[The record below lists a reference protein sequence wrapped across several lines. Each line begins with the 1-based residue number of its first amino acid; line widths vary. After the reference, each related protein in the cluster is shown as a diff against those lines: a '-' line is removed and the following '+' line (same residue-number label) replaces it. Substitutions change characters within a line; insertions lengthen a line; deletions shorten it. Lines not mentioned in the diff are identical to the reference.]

1 MHGDAMEEI
10 ELEQAVEEYLEF
22 IRLPH
27 TELSYEARLQAKN
40 EKLRAMIVALNR
52 RRVRAA

>member
-1 MHGDAMEEI
+1 MEI

-27 TELSYEARLQAKN
+27 PELSYEARNDAKN
-40 EKLRAMIVALNR
+40 EKLRAMIVALHNR
-52 RRVRAA
+52 KVLA